1 MNPMF
6 NSFNGYLGGPI
17 GSIIGAILIFI
28 IGWLVA
34 LGIAALVRNVLA
46 KINLNQRMNSSTG
59 KTYDLEGIISKIVFW
74 FIFVI
79 AISGALNQLNLDA
92 ISAPFANMVNQVL
105 AFIPNLIGAIAVG
118 VIGWVV
124 ATVARTAINTALSK
138 TSMDE
143 RLSAQAGVKPMSS
156 TIADMVYWFI
166 LLIVLTMV
174 LGQLELDGL
183 FAPLT
188 NMVDKIFSFIP
199 NILIAGVVFVV
210 GYIIA
215 KVVRG
220 IVTNLVST
228 FNVQELASKAGLS
241 EQNSLPNIA
250 GSLAF
255 LVVIIPTIIA
265 ALNAL
270 KIEVIARPA
279 TNMLNKIMEA
289 LPNIFMAI
297 AILVVTYYVIR
308 MVANIIKSLI
318 ENTQIN
324 QLPAKVG
331 LQETMGDKKISDL
344 VGYAITFFAML
355 FASIAAADLLGFEPI
370 SAIITMFIAFGANII
385 LGAII
390 LFIGFWLANIIAGVV
405 ERSEKGSQFLAN
417 IVRVLIMGLVL
428 AMGLKAMG
436 IADSIVNLAFG
447 LTLGAVAVA
456 FALSFGLGG
465 QAAAARFLRKMQ
477 DKMDEERTG
486 LKVDSTHH
494 SKTTSTTT
502 DKVADAVH
510 DATPSAATSPTTI
523 TTGTTD
529 ITTTGTPTTNPSA
542 NLGSGAVDITHID
555 THENDTDSTT
565 DFSSDSSFD
574 SSNIDNG
581 SIDNGSINDSDIN
594 NDDPNSYK

>member
-1 MNPMF
+1 MNPMYT
-6 NSFNGYLGGPI
+6 SFNGYLGGPI

-34 LGIAALVRNVLA
+34 LGIAALVRGVLS
-46 KINLNQRMNSSTG
+46 KVNLNQRMNSSTG

-74 FIFVI
+74 FIFII
-79 AISGALNQLNLDA
+79 AISGALNQLNLNS

-105 AFIPNLIGAIAVG
+105 AFIPNLVGAIALG
-118 VIGWVV
+118 VIGWVI
-124 ATVARTAINTALSK
+124 ATVARTAINAALSK
-138 TSMDE
+138 TTMDE
-143 RLSAQAGVKPMSS
+143 RLSTQAGVKPMSS

-166 LLIVLTMV
+166 LLVVLTMV

-228 FNVQELASKAGLS
+228 FNVQELATKAGLS

-270 KIEVIARPA
+270 KIDVIARPA

-289 LPNIFMAI
+289 LPNIFMAV
-297 AILVVTYYVIR
+297 AILFVTFYVVR
-308 MVANIIKSLI
+308 MVANIVKGLL

-324 QLPAKVG
+324 QMPAKVG
-331 LQETMGDKKISDL
+331 LQETMGDKRISDL
-344 VGYAITFFAML
+344 VAYAIIFFAML
-355 FASIAAADLLGFEPI
+355 FAAIAAADLLGFEPI

-405 ERSEKGSQFLAN
+405 ERSEQGSQFLAN

-465 QAAAARFLRKMQ
+465 QEAAARFLRKMQ
-477 DKMDEERTG
+477 DKMDRERDEA
-486 LKVDSTHH
+486 KAKSTLQP
-494 SKTTSTTT
+494 SSSTQE
-502 DKVADAVH
+502 KVADSVR
-510 DATPSAATSPTTI
+510 DNTPSAAST
-523 TTGTTD
+523 
-529 ITTTGTPTTNPSA
+529 
-542 NLGSGAVDITHID
+542 
-555 THENDTDSTT
+555 STT
-565 DFSSDSSFD
+565 DLRTDVID
-574 SSNIDNG
+574 TPRVDTDTNDIYNSNQILPG
-581 SIDNGSINDSDIN
+581 NDLNDDIN
-594 NDDPNSYK
+594 K

>member
-1 MNPMF
+1 MNPMYT
-6 NSFNGYLGGPI
+6 SFNGYLGGPI

-34 LGIAALVRNVLA
+34 LGIAALVRGVLS
-46 KINLNQRMNSSTG
+46 KVNLNQRMNSSTG

-74 FIFVI
+74 FIFII
-79 AISGALNQLNLDA
+79 AISGALSQLNLNS

-105 AFIPNLIGAIAVG
+105 AFIPNLIGAIALG
-118 VIGWVV
+118 VIGWVI
-124 ATVARTAINTALSK
+124 ATVARTAINAALSK
-138 TSMDE
+138 TTMDE
-143 RLSAQAGVKPMSS
+143 RLSTQAGVKPMSS

-166 LLIVLTMV
+166 LLVVLTMV

-228 FNVQELASKAGLS
+228 FNVQELATKAGLS

-270 KIEVIARPA
+270 KIDVIARPA

-289 LPNIFMAI
+289 LPNIFMAV
-297 AILVVTYYVIR
+297 AILFVTFYVVR
-308 MVANIIKSLI
+308 MVANIVKGLL

-324 QLPAKVG
+324 QMPAKVG
-331 LQETMGDKKISDL
+331 LQETMGDKRISDL
-344 VGYAITFFAML
+344 VAYAIIFFAML
-355 FASIAAADLLGFEPI
+355 FAAIAAADLLGFEPI

-405 ERSEKGSQFLAN
+405 ERSEQGSQFLAN

-465 QAAAARFLRKMQ
+465 QEAAARFLRKMQ
-477 DKMDEERTG
+477 DKMDRERDEA
-486 LKVDSTHH
+486 KAKSTLQP
-494 SKTTSTTT
+494 SSSTQE
-502 DKVADAVH
+502 KVADSVR
-510 DATPSAATSPTTI
+510 DNTPSAAST
-523 TTGTTD
+523 
-529 ITTTGTPTTNPSA
+529 
-542 NLGSGAVDITHID
+542 
-555 THENDTDSTT
+555 STT
-565 DFSSDSSFD
+565 DLRTDVIDTPRVDTDTNDIYNSDQ
-574 SSNIDNG
+574 ILPG
-581 SIDNGSINDSDIN
+581 NDLNDDIN
-594 NDDPNSYK
+594 K

>member
-6 NSFNGYLGGPI
+6 TSFNGYLGGPI

-46 KINLNQRMNSSTG
+46 RINLNQRMNSSTG

-74 FIFVI
+74 FIFII
-79 AISGALNQLNLDA
+79 AISGALSQLNLNA

-138 TSMDE
+138 TTMDE
-143 RLSAQAGVKPMSS
+143 RLSAQAGVNPMSN

-166 LLIVLTMV
+166 LLVVLTMV

-228 FNVQELASKAGLS
+228 FNLQELASKAGLS

-270 KIEVIARPA
+270 KIDVIARPA

-289 LPNIFMAI
+289 LPNIFMAV
-297 AILVVTYYVIR
+297 AILAVTYYVVR
-308 MVANIIKSLI
+308 MVANIIKGLL

-344 VGYAITFFAML
+344 VGYAIIFFAML

-465 QAAAARFLRKMQ
+465 QEAASRFLRKMQ
-477 DKMDEERTG
+477 DKMDEEHTDVKAHTTRHT
-486 LKVDSTHH
+486 
-494 SKTTSTTT
+494 KTTADST

-510 DATPSAATSPTTI
+510 EATPNATTS
-523 TTGTTD
+523 
-529 ITTTGTPTTNPSA
+529 GTPSTSTSTNA
-542 NLGSGAVDITHID
+542 GSDTLDINYID
-555 THENDTDSTT
+555 TDDNNTNSTT
-565 DFSSDSSFD
+565 DLSSGTGFV
-574 SSNIDNG
+574 DNTDTG
-581 SIDNGSINDSDIN
+581 S
-594 NDDPNSYK
+594 NDDFK

>member
-1 MNPMF
+1 MYT
-6 NSFNGYLGGPI
+6 SFNDYLVGPI

-34 LGIAALVRNVLA
+34 LGIAGVVRNVLA
-46 KINLNQRMNSSTG
+46 KVNLNQRMNSSTG
-59 KTYDLEGIISKIVFW
+59 KKYDLEGIMSKIVFW
-74 FIFVI
+74 FIFII
-79 AISGALNQLNLDA
+79 AISMALDQLNLNS
-92 ISAPFANMVNQVL
+92 ISVPFANMVGQVL
-105 AFIPNLIGAIAVG
+105 AFIPNLIAAIAVG
-118 VIGWVV
+118 IIGWVI
-124 ATVARTAINTALSK
+124 ATVARTAINTGLSK
-138 TSMDE
+138 TTMDE
-143 RLSAQAGVKPMSS
+143 RLSAQAGVKPMSN

-174 LGQLELDGL
+174 LGQLQLDGL

-241 EQNSLPNIA
+241 EENSLPNIA

-255 LVVIIPTIIA
+255 LVVIIPTTIA

-289 LPNIFMAI
+289 LPNIFMAA
-297 AILVVTYYVIR
+297 AILVVTYYVVR
-308 MVANIIKSLI
+308 MVANIIKGLL

-331 LQETMGDKKISDL
+331 LQETMGDQKISDL
-344 VGYAITFFAML
+344 VGYAILFFAML
-355 FASIAAADLLGFEPI
+355 FAAIAAADLLGFEPI
-370 SAIITMFIAFGANII
+370 SGIITMFIAFGANII

-390 LFIGFWLANIIAGVV
+390 LFIGFWLANIIAGIV

-447 LTLGAVAVA
+447 LTLGSVAVA

-465 QAAAARFLRKMQ
+465 QEAAARLLRKMQ
-477 DKMDEERTG
+477 DKMDEEGTNI
-486 LKVDSTHH
+486 KAKA
-494 SKTTSTTT
+494 SKAAGNTT
-502 DKVADAVH
+502 DKVADAVRA
-510 DATPSAATSPTTI
+510 ATPSAATGDATNISMYPPTSQ
-523 TTGTTD
+523 TTESSINTTD
-529 ITTTGTPTTNPSA
+529 T
-542 NLGSGAVDITHID
+542 ID
-555 THENDTDSTT
+555 TSKLGADSVDTSDVDNDGSNTDTDT
-565 DFSSDSSFD
+565 DLPTARRLD
-574 SSNIDNG
+574 
-581 SIDNGSINDSDIN
+581 N
-594 NDDPNSYK
+594 NDDNK

>member
-6 NSFNGYLGGPI
+6 TSFNGYLGGPI

-34 LGIAALVRNVLA
+34 LGIAALVRGVLS

-59 KTYDLEGIISKIVFW
+59 KSYDLEGIISKIVFW
-74 FIFVI
+74 FIFII
-79 AISGALNQLNLDA
+79 AISGALSQLNLNS

-105 AFIPNLIGAIAVG
+105 TFIPNLIAAIAVG
-118 VIGWVV
+118 VIGWVI
-124 ATVARTAINTALSK
+124 ATVARTAINAALSK

-143 RLSAQAGVKPMSS
+143 RLSEKAGVKPMSS

-166 LLIVLTMV
+166 LLVVLTMV

-199 NILIAGVVFVV
+199 NILIAAVVFVV

-228 FNVQELASKAGLS
+228 FDVQKLATKAGLS

-270 KIEVIARPA
+270 KIDVIARPA

-297 AILVVTYYVIR
+297 AILVVTFYVVR
-308 MVANIIKSLI
+308 MVANIIKGLL

-331 LQETMGDKKISDL
+331 LQQTMGNKKVSDL
-344 VGYAITFFAML
+344 VGYAIVFFAML

-370 SAIITMFIAFGANII
+370 SAIIAMFIAFGANII

-405 ERSEKGSQFLAN
+405 ERSEQGSQFLAN

-465 QAAAARFLRKMQ
+465 QEAAARFLRKMQ
-477 DKMDEERTG
+477 DKMDKERDEAKAKSALTPNS
-486 LKVDSTHH
+486 STQ
-494 SKTTSTTT
+494 
-502 DKVADAVH
+502 DKVAASVRDN
-510 DATPSAATSPTTI
+510 TPSTATTPVAPRTSTSPIGSTETDTFGKSITQVDNNTI
-523 TTGTTD
+523 T
-529 ITTTGTPTTNPSA
+529 PN
-542 NLGSGAVDITHID
+542 NLSSTSDVNSSTVDINHIS
-555 THENDTDSTT
+555 TD
-565 DFSSDSSFD
+565 
-574 SSNIDNG
+574 
-581 SIDNGSINDSDIN
+581 DSDIN
-594 NDDPNSYK
+594 GPNNLN

>member
-1 MNPMF
+1 MNPMYT
-6 NSFNGYLGGPI
+6 SFNGYLGGPI

-34 LGIAALVRNVLA
+34 LGIAALVRGVLS

-59 KTYDLEGIISKIVFW
+59 KSYDLEGIISKIVFW
-74 FIFVI
+74 FIFII
-79 AISGALNQLNLDA
+79 AIAGALSQLNLNS
-92 ISAPFANMVNQVL
+92 ISTPFANMVNQVL
-105 AFIPNLIGAIAVG
+105 TFIPNIIAAVAVG
-118 VIGWVV
+118 VVGWVI
-124 ATVARTAINTALSK
+124 ATVARTAINAALAK

-143 RLSAQAGVKPMSS
+143 RLSAKAGVKPMSS

-228 FNVQELASKAGLS
+228 FDVQKLATKAGLS

-270 KIEVIARPA
+270 KIDVIARPA

-289 LPNIFMAI
+289 LPNIFMAA
-297 AILVVTYYVIR
+297 AILIVTFYVVR
-308 MVANIIKSLI
+308 MVANIIKGLL

-331 LQETMGDKKISDL
+331 LEQTMGDKKISDL
-344 VGYAITFFAML
+344 VGYAIIFFAML
-355 FASIAAADLLGFEPI
+355 FAAIAAADLLGFEPI

-385 LGAII
+385 LGAVI

-405 ERSEKGSQFLAN
+405 ERSEQGSQFLAN

-465 QAAAARFLRKMQ
+465 QEAAARFLRKMQ
-477 DKMDEERTG
+477 DKMDRERDEAKAKSALTPNS
-486 LKVDSTHH
+486 STQDKFAA
-494 SKTTSTTT
+494 SVRENTPNAASNTTPASTVSTTPNNLSSNT
-502 DKVADAVH
+502 
-510 DATPSAATSPTTI
+510 ATPS
-523 TTGTTD
+523 
-529 ITTTGTPTTNPSA
+529 
-542 NLGSGAVDITHID
+542 NLGTSNDLDSRSDLGSEPVDINHI
-555 THENDTDSTT
+555 ETD
-565 DFSSDSSFD
+565 D
-574 SSNIDNG
+574 SNINNNGFPTGNDN
-581 SIDNGSINDSDIN
+581 DNL
-594 NDDPNSYK
+594 K

>member
-1 MNPMF
+1 MNPMYT
-6 NSFNGYLGGPI
+6 SFNGYLGGPI

-34 LGIAALVRNVLA
+34 LGIAALVRGVLS
-46 KINLNQRMNSSTG
+46 KVNLNQRMNSSTG
-59 KTYDLEGIISKIVFW
+59 KSYDLEGIISKIVFW
-74 FIFVI
+74 FIFII
-79 AISGALNQLNLDA
+79 AISGALSQLNLNS

-105 AFIPNLIGAIAVG
+105 TFIPNLIAAIAVG
-118 VIGWVV
+118 VIGWVI
-124 ATVARTAINTALSK
+124 ATVARTAINAALAK

-143 RLSAQAGVKPMSS
+143 RLSAKAGVKPMSS

-166 LLIVLTMV
+166 LLVVLTMV

-228 FNVQELASKAGLS
+228 FDVQKLASKAGLS

-270 KIEVIARPA
+270 KIDVIARPA

-289 LPNIFMAI
+289 LPNIFMAA
-297 AILVVTYYVIR
+297 AILIVTFYVVR
-308 MVANIIKSLI
+308 MVANIIKGLI

-344 VGYAITFFAML
+344 VSYAIIFFAML
-355 FASIAAADLLGFEPI
+355 FAAIAAADLLGFEPI
-370 SAIITMFIAFGANII
+370 SAIIAMFIAFGANII

-405 ERSEKGSQFLAN
+405 ERSEQGSQFLAN

-465 QAAAARFLRKMQ
+465 QEAAARFLRKMQ
-477 DKMDEERTG
+477 DKMDRERDEAKAKSALTPNSSTQD
-486 LKVDSTHH
+486 KVAASVRENTPTA
-494 SKTTSTTT
+494 KPATTSTP
-502 DKVADAVH
+502 DIH
-510 DATPSAATSPTTI
+510 
-523 TTGTTD
+523 TD
-529 ITTTGTPTTNPSA
+529 IVDTTRVNT
-542 NLGSGAVDITHID
+542 D
-555 THENDTDSTT
+555 T
-565 DFSSDSSFD
+565 
-574 SSNIDNG
+574 
-581 SIDNGSINDSDIN
+581 INTSDIN
-594 NDDPNSYK
+594 NTANTNVNNTNVNNNVNDGSITDDDIANNNILPGSGLYDDTNNK

>member
-1 MNPMF
+1 MNPMYT
-6 NSFNGYLGGPI
+6 SFNGYLGGPI

-46 KINLNQRMNSSTG
+46 KVNLNQRMNSSTG
-59 KTYDLEGIISKIVFW
+59 KAYDLEGIISKVVFW

-79 AISGALNQLNLDA
+79 AISGALNQLNLNS
-92 ISAPFANMVNQVL
+92 ISTPFANMVGQVL
-105 AFIPNLIGAIAVG
+105 TFIPNLIAAIAVG
-118 VIGWVV
+118 IIGWVV

-138 TSMDE
+138 TTMDE

-289 LPNIFMAI
+289 LPNIFMAA
-297 AILVVTYYVIR
+297 AILIVTYYVVR
-308 MVANIIKSLI
+308 MVANVVKGLI
-318 ENTQIN
+318 ENTEIN

-331 LQETMGDKKISDL
+331 LQETMGNKNISDL
-344 VGYAITFFAML
+344 VGYAIIFFAML
-355 FASIAAADLLGFEPI
+355 FAAIAASDLLGFEPI

-447 LTLGAVAVA
+447 LTLGAVAIA

-465 QAAAARFLRKMQ
+465 QEAAARFLRKMQ

-486 LKVDSTHH
+486 LKVQTTHH
-494 SKTTSTTT
+494 SKTTSSTT

-510 DATPSAATSPTTI
+510 EATPNTATMT
-523 TTGTTD
+523 
-529 ITTTGTPTTNPSA
+529 TPTAANVSTNDLPTDTVDTSK
-542 NLGSGAVDITHID
+542 LGTDTVDITHVETGDNNTD
-555 THENDTDSTT
+555 TSTDL
-565 DFSSDSSFD
+565 SSDNRFD
-574 SSNIDNG
+574 SNR
-581 SIDNGSINDSDIN
+581 IN
-594 NDDPNSYK
+594 NDDNK

>member
-1 MNPMF
+1 MNPMYT
-6 NSFNGYLGGPI
+6 SFNGYLGGPI

-34 LGIAALVRNVLA
+34 LGIAALVRGVLS
-46 KINLNQRMNSSTG
+46 KVNLNQRMNSSTG
-59 KTYDLEGIISKIVFW
+59 KSYDLEGIISKIVFW
-74 FIFVI
+74 FIFII
-79 AISGALNQLNLDA
+79 AISGALSQLNLNS

-105 AFIPNLIGAIAVG
+105 TFIPNLIAAIAVG
-118 VIGWVV
+118 VIGWVI
-124 ATVARTAINTALSK
+124 ATVARTAINAALAK

-143 RLSAQAGVKPMSS
+143 RLSAKAGVKPMSS

-166 LLIVLTMV
+166 LLVVLTMV

-228 FNVQELASKAGLS
+228 FDVQKLASKAGLS

-270 KIEVIARPA
+270 KIDVIARPA

-289 LPNIFMAI
+289 LPNIFMAA
-297 AILVVTYYVIR
+297 AILIVTFYVVR
-308 MVANIIKSLI
+308 MVANIIKGLI

-344 VGYAITFFAML
+344 VSYAIIFFAML
-355 FASIAAADLLGFEPI
+355 FAAIAAADLLGFEPI
-370 SAIITMFIAFGANII
+370 SAIIAMFIAFGANII

-405 ERSEKGSQFLAN
+405 ERSEQGSQFLAN

-465 QAAAARFLRKMQ
+465 QEAAARFLRKMQ
-477 DKMDEERTG
+477 DKMDRERDEAKAKSALTPNSSTQD
-486 LKVDSTHH
+486 KVAASVRENTPTA
-494 SKTTSTTT
+494 KPATTSTP
-502 DKVADAVH
+502 DIH
-510 DATPSAATSPTTI
+510 
-523 TTGTTD
+523 TD
-529 ITTTGTPTTNPSA
+529 IVDTTRVNT
-542 NLGSGAVDITHID
+542 D
-555 THENDTDSTT
+555 T
-565 DFSSDSSFD
+565 
-574 SSNIDNG
+574 
-581 SIDNGSINDSDIN
+581 INTSDIN
-594 NDDPNSYK
+594 NTANTNVNNNVNDGSITDNDIANNNILPGSGLYDDTNNK

>member
-1 MNPMF
+1 MNPMYT
-6 NSFNGYLGGPI
+6 SFNGYLGGPI

-34 LGIAALVRNVLA
+34 LGIAALVRNVLSRV
-46 KINLNQRMNSSTG
+46 NLNQRMNSSTG

-74 FIFVI
+74 FIFII
-79 AISGALNQLNLDA
+79 AISGALNQLNLNS
-92 ISAPFANMVNQVL
+92 ISTPFANMVNQVL

-118 VIGWVV
+118 IIGWVL
-124 ATVARTAINTALSK
+124 ATVARTAINAALAK

-166 LLIVLTMV
+166 LLVVLTMV
-174 LGQLELDGL
+174 LGKLELDGL

-228 FNVQELASKAGLS
+228 FNVQELATKAGLS
-241 EQNSLPNIA
+241 EKNSLPNIA

-289 LPNIFMAI
+289 LPNIFMAV
-297 AILVVTYYVIR
+297 AILVVTFYVVR
-308 MVANIIKSLI
+308 MVANIIKGLI
-318 ENTQIN
+318 ENTEIN

-331 LQETMGDKKISDL
+331 LQETMGDKRVSDL
-344 VGYAITFFAML
+344 VGYAIIFFAML

-370 SAIITMFIAFGANII
+370 SAIIAMFIAFGANII

-405 ERSEKGSQFLAN
+405 ERSEQGSQFLAN

-465 QAAAARFLRKMQ
+465 QEAAARFLRKMQ
-477 DKMDEERTG
+477 DKMDKEREEAKAKSALHTRS
-486 LKVDSTHH
+486 STQE
-494 SKTTSTTT
+494 
-502 DKVADAVH
+502 KVADSVREN
-510 DATPSAATSPTTI
+510 TPAASGTMTSDFPTSTVD
-523 TTGTTD
+523 TNNLSTGH
-529 ITTTGTPTTNPSA
+529 
-542 NLGSGAVDITHID
+542 VDITHVETSDDDID
-555 THENDTDSTT
+555 TGSNLAPSNKGFTD
-565 DFSSDSSFD
+565 
-574 SSNIDNG
+574 IDN
-581 SIDNGSINDSDIN
+581 NDL
-594 NDDPNSYK
+594 K

>member
-1 MNPMF
+1 MNPTF
-6 NSFNGYLGGPI
+6 TSFNGYLGGPI

-34 LGIAALVRNVLA
+34 LGIAALVRGVLS
-46 KINLNQRMNSSTG
+46 KVNLNQRMNSSTG
-59 KTYDLEGIISKIVFW
+59 KTYDLEGIISKIIFW
-74 FIFVI
+74 FIFII
-79 AISGALNQLNLDA
+79 AISGALSQLNLNS

-105 AFIPNLIGAIAVG
+105 AFIPNLIGAIALG

-124 ATVARTAINTALSK
+124 ATVARTAINAALAK

-143 RLSAQAGVKPMSS
+143 RLSAKAGVKPMSS

-166 LLIVLTMV
+166 LLVVLTMV

-228 FNVQELASKAGLS
+228 FNVQELASKAGLN

-289 LPNIFMAI
+289 LPNIFMAV
-297 AILVVTYYVIR
+297 AILVVTFYVVR
-308 MVANIIKSLI
+308 MVANIIKGLI

-331 LQETMGDKKISDL
+331 LQETMGDKRVSDL
-344 VGYAITFFAML
+344 VGYAIIFFAML
-355 FASIAAADLLGFEPI
+355 FAAIAAADLLGFEPI

-405 ERSEKGSQFLAN
+405 ERSEQGSQFLAN

-465 QAAAARFLRKMQ
+465 QEAAARFLRKMQ
-477 DKMDEERTG
+477 DKMDKERTEAKAKSA
-486 LKVDSTHH
+486 LTPNSSTQ
-494 SKTTSTTT
+494 
-502 DKVADAVH
+502 DKVADSVREN
-510 DATPSAATSPTTI
+510 TPSAPTTSATNLRTDTVD
-523 TTGTTD
+523 TTKLGTDPVDTTDVGTTR
-529 ITTTGTPTTNPSA
+529 TPGIQTDNDLLP
-542 NLGSGAVDITHID
+542 GSGL
-555 THENDTDSTT
+555 
-565 DFSSDSSFD
+565 
-574 SSNIDNG
+574 IDNT
-581 SIDNGSINDSDIN
+581 N
-594 NDDPNSYK
+594 K

>member
-1 MNPMF
+1 MNPMYT
-6 NSFNGYLGGPI
+6 SFNGYLGGPI

-34 LGIAALVRNVLA
+34 LGIAALVRNVLS

-59 KTYDLEGIISKIVFW
+59 KAYDLEGIISKVVFW
-74 FIFVI
+74 FIFII
-79 AISGALNQLNLDA
+79 AISGTLTQLNLDS

-105 AFIPNLIGAIAVG
+105 AFTLNLIGAIALGMVG
-118 VIGWVV
+118 WFV
-124 ATVARTAINTALSK
+124 ATIARTAINAALSK

-166 LLIVLTMV
+166 LLVVLTMV
-174 LGQLELDGL
+174 LGKLNLDGL

-199 NILIAGVVFVV
+199 NILIAGAVFFI

-241 EQNSLPNIA
+241 EKNSLPNIA

-289 LPNIFMAI
+289 LPNIFMAA
-297 AILVVTYYVIR
+297 AILVVTFYVIR
-308 MVANIIKSLI
+308 MVANIIKGLI

-331 LQETMGDKKISDL
+331 LQDTMGDKKVSDL
-344 VGYAITFFAML
+344 VGYAIVFFAML
-355 FASIAAADLLGFEPI
+355 FAAIAAADLLGFEPI

-405 ERSEKGSQFLAN
+405 ERSEQGSQFLAN

-465 QAAAARFLRKMQ
+465 QEAAARFLRKMQ
-477 DKMDEERTG
+477 DKMDHERTEAKAKSA
-486 LKVDSTHH
+486 LQPE
-494 SKTTSTTT
+494 TSTQE
-502 DKVADAVH
+502 KVADSVH
-510 DATPSAATSPTTI
+510 ENTPAATS
-523 TTGTTD
+523 
-529 ITTTGTPTTNPSA
+529 TPTDDLRTDVVDTTPVNTDDISNDGNVLLP
-542 NLGSGAVDITHID
+542 GSSL
-555 THENDTDSTT
+555 NDD
-565 DFSSDSSFD
+565 
-574 SSNIDNG
+574 IDN
-581 SIDNGSINDSDIN
+581 
-594 NDDPNSYK
+594 K

>member
-1 MNPMF
+1 MNPMYT
-6 NSFNGYLGGPI
+6 SFNGYLGGPI

-34 LGIAALVRNVLA
+34 LGIAALVRGVLS
-46 KINLNQRMNSSTG
+46 KVNLNQRMNSSTG
-59 KTYDLEGIISKIVFW
+59 KSYDLEGIISKIVFW
-74 FIFVI
+74 FIFII
-79 AISGALNQLNLDA
+79 AISGALSQLNLNS

-105 AFIPNLIGAIAVG
+105 TFIPNLIAAIAVG
-118 VIGWVV
+118 VIGWVI
-124 ATVARTAINTALSK
+124 ATVARTAINAALAR

-143 RLSAQAGVKPMSS
+143 RLSAKAGVKPMSS

-166 LLIVLTMV
+166 LLVVLTMV

-228 FNVQELASKAGLS
+228 FDVQKLASKAGLS

-270 KIEVIARPA
+270 KIDVIARPA

-289 LPNIFMAI
+289 LPNIFMAA
-297 AILVVTYYVIR
+297 AILIVTFYVVR
-308 MVANIIKSLI
+308 MVANIIKGLI

-344 VGYAITFFAML
+344 VSYAIIFFAML
-355 FASIAAADLLGFEPI
+355 FAAIAAADLLGFEPI
-370 SAIITMFIAFGANII
+370 SAIIAMFIAFGANII

-405 ERSEKGSQFLAN
+405 ERSEQGSQFLAN

-465 QAAAARFLRKMQ
+465 QEAAARFLRKMQ
-477 DKMDEERTG
+477 DKMDRERDEEKAKSALTPNS
-486 LKVDSTHH
+486 STQ
-494 SKTTSTTT
+494 
-502 DKVADAVH
+502 DKVAASVREN
-510 DATPSAATSPTTI
+510 TPNAASNTTPASTVS
-523 TTGTTD
+523 TTPNNLSSN
-529 ITTTGTPTTNPSA
+529 TGTPS
-542 NLGSGAVDITHID
+542 NLGTSNDLNSRSDLGSEPVDINHI
-555 THENDTDSTT
+555 ETD
-565 DFSSDSSFD
+565 D
-574 SSNIDNG
+574 SNINNNGFPPTNDN
-581 SIDNGSINDSDIN
+581 DNL
-594 NDDPNSYK
+594 K

>member
-6 NSFNGYLGGPI
+6 TSFNGYLGGPI

-46 KINLNQRMNSSTG
+46 KVNLNQRMDSSTG
-59 KTYDLEGIISKIVFW
+59 KSYDLEGIISKIVFW
-74 FIFVI
+74 FIFII
-79 AISGALNQLNLDA
+79 AISAALNTLNLNS
-92 ISAPFANMVNQVL
+92 ISVPFANMVGQVL
-105 AFIPNLIGAIAVG
+105 SFIPNLIAAIAIG
-118 VIGWVV
+118 IIGWVV
-124 ATVARTAINTALSK
+124 ATVARTALNTALSK
-138 TSMDE
+138 TTMDE

-166 LLIVLTMV
+166 LLIVLTIV

-188 NMVDKIFSFIP
+188 NMVDKIFSFLP
-199 NILIAGVVFVV
+199 NIIIAGVVFVV

-241 EQNSLPNIA
+241 EENSLPNIA

-289 LPNIFMAI
+289 LPNIFMAA
-297 AILVVTYYVIR
+297 AILIVTYYVVR
-308 MVANIIKSLI
+308 MVANIIKGLL
-318 ENTQIN
+318 ENTEVN
-324 QLPAKVG
+324 RLPAKVG
-331 LQETMGDKKISDL
+331 LQEMMGEKRVSDV
-344 VGYAITFFAML
+344 VGYAIVFFAML
-355 FASIAAADLLGFEPI
+355 FAAVAAADLLGFEPI

-405 ERSEKGSQFLAN
+405 ERSEQGSQFLAN

-465 QAAAARFLRKMQ
+465 QEAAARLLRKMQ
-477 DKMDEERTG
+477 DKMDKERDEAKAKSAVEPSKSTQE
-486 LKVDSTHH
+486 KVQESVRDNTP
-494 SKTTSTTT
+494 TATSTPAAPSVAKEDLRT
-502 DKVADAVH
+502 DTVD
-510 DATPSAATSPTTI
+510 TSNLD
-523 TTGTTD
+523 TD
-529 ITTTGTPTTNPSA
+529 TVNIVPARG
-542 NLGSGAVDITHID
+542 
-555 THENDTDSTT
+555 DTDSELNTG
-565 DFSSDSSFD
+565 
-574 SSNIDNG
+574 NDNEILPG
-581 SIDNGSINDSDIN
+581 SGLA
-594 NDDPNSYK
+594 DDTNK

>member
-6 NSFNGYLGGPI
+6 TSFNGYLGGPI

-46 KINLNQRMNSSTG
+46 KVNLNQRMDSSTG
-59 KTYDLEGIISKIVFW
+59 KSYDLEGIISKIVFW
-74 FIFVI
+74 FIFII
-79 AISGALNQLNLDA
+79 AISAALNTLNLNS
-92 ISAPFANMVNQVL
+92 ISVPFANMVGQVL
-105 AFIPNLIGAIAVG
+105 SFIPNLIAAIAIG
-118 VIGWVV
+118 IIGWVV
-124 ATVARTAINTALSK
+124 ATVARTALNTALSK
-138 TSMDE
+138 TTMDE

-166 LLIVLTMV
+166 LLIVLTIV

-188 NMVDKIFSFIP
+188 NMVDKIFSFLP
-199 NILIAGVVFVV
+199 NIIIAGVVFVV

-241 EQNSLPNIA
+241 EENSLPNIA

-289 LPNIFMAI
+289 LPNIFMAA
-297 AILVVTYYVIR
+297 AILIVTYYVVR
-308 MVANIIKSLI
+308 MVANIIKGLL
-318 ENTQIN
+318 ENTEVN
-324 QLPAKVG
+324 RLPAKVG
-331 LQETMGDKKISDL
+331 LQEMMGEKRVSDV
-344 VGYAITFFAML
+344 VGYAIVFFAML
-355 FASIAAADLLGFEPI
+355 FAAVAAADLLGFEPI

-405 ERSEKGSQFLAN
+405 ERSEQGSQFLAN

-465 QAAAARFLRKMQ
+465 QEAAARLLRKMQ
-477 DKMDEERTG
+477 DKMDKERDEAKAKSAVEPSKSTQE
-486 LKVDSTHH
+486 KVQESVRDNTP
-494 SKTTSTTT
+494 TATSTPAAPSVATEDLRT
-502 DKVADAVH
+502 DTVD
-510 DATPSAATSPTTI
+510 TSNLD
-523 TTGTTD
+523 TD
-529 ITTTGTPTTNPSA
+529 TVNIVPARG
-542 NLGSGAVDITHID
+542 
-555 THENDTDSTT
+555 DTDSDLNTG
-565 DFSSDSSFD
+565 
-574 SSNIDNG
+574 NDNEILPG
-581 SIDNGSINDSDIN
+581 SGLA
-594 NDDPNSYK
+594 DDTNK

>member
-1 MNPMF
+1 MNPMYT
-6 NSFNGYLGGPI
+6 SFNGYLGGPI

-34 LGIAALVRNVLA
+34 LGIAALVRGVLS
-46 KINLNQRMNSSTG
+46 KVNLNQRMNSSTG
-59 KTYDLEGIISKIVFW
+59 KSYDLEGIISKIVFW
-74 FIFVI
+74 FIFII
-79 AISGALNQLNLDA
+79 AISGALSQLNLNS

-105 AFIPNLIGAIAVG
+105 TFIPNLIAAIAVG
-118 VIGWVV
+118 VIGWVI
-124 ATVARTAINTALSK
+124 ATVARTAINAALAK

-143 RLSAQAGVKPMSS
+143 RLSAKAGVKPMSS

-166 LLIVLTMV
+166 LLVVLTMV

-228 FNVQELASKAGLS
+228 FDVQKLASKAGLS

-270 KIEVIARPA
+270 KIDVIARPA

-289 LPNIFMAI
+289 LPNIFMAA
-297 AILVVTYYVIR
+297 AILIVTFYVVR
-308 MVANIIKSLI
+308 MVANIIKGLI

-344 VGYAITFFAML
+344 VSYAIIFFAML
-355 FASIAAADLLGFEPI
+355 FAAIAAADLLGFEPI
-370 SAIITMFIAFGANII
+370 SAIIAMFIAFGANII

-405 ERSEKGSQFLAN
+405 ERSEQGSQFLAN

-428 AMGLKAMG
+428 AMSLKAMG

-465 QAAAARFLRKMQ
+465 QEAAARFLRKMQ
-477 DKMDEERTG
+477 DKMDRERDEEKAKSALTPNSSTQD
-486 LKVDSTHH
+486 KVAASVRENTPTA
-494 SKTTSTTT
+494 KPATTSTP
-502 DKVADAVH
+502 DIH
-510 DATPSAATSPTTI
+510 
-523 TTGTTD
+523 TD
-529 ITTTGTPTTNPSA
+529 IVDTTRVNT
-542 NLGSGAVDITHID
+542 D
-555 THENDTDSTT
+555 T
-565 DFSSDSSFD
+565 
-574 SSNIDNG
+574 
-581 SIDNGSINDSDIN
+581 INTSDIN
-594 NDDPNSYK
+594 NTANTNVNNNVNDGSITDDDIANNNILPGSGLYDDTNNK

>member
-1 MNPMF
+1 MNPMYT
-6 NSFNGYLGGPI
+6 SFNGYLGGPI

-34 LGIAALVRNVLA
+34 LGIAALVRGVLS
-46 KINLNQRMNSSTG
+46 KVNLNQRMNSSTG
-59 KTYDLEGIISKIVFW
+59 KSYDLEGIISKIVFW
-74 FIFVI
+74 FIFII
-79 AISGALNQLNLDA
+79 AISGALSQLNLNS

-105 AFIPNLIGAIAVG
+105 TFIPNLIAAIAVG
-118 VIGWVV
+118 VIGWVI
-124 ATVARTAINTALSK
+124 ATVARTAINAALAK

-143 RLSAQAGVKPMSS
+143 RLSAKAGVKPMSS

-166 LLIVLTMV
+166 LLVVLTMV

-228 FNVQELASKAGLS
+228 FDVQKLASKAGLS

-270 KIEVIARPA
+270 KIDVIARPA

-289 LPNIFMAI
+289 LPNIFMAA
-297 AILVVTYYVIR
+297 AILIVTFYVVR
-308 MVANIIKSLI
+308 MVANIIKGLI

-344 VGYAITFFAML
+344 VSYAIIFFAML
-355 FASIAAADLLGFEPI
+355 FAAIAAADLLGFEPI
-370 SAIITMFIAFGANII
+370 SAIIAMFIAFGANII

-405 ERSEKGSQFLAN
+405 ERSEQGSQFLAN

-465 QAAAARFLRKMQ
+465 QEAAARFLRKMQ
-477 DKMDEERTG
+477 DKMDRERDEAKAKSA
-486 LKVDSTHH
+486 LKPNSSTQDKVAA
-494 SKTTSTTT
+494 SVRENTPTAKPATTSTP
-502 DKVADAVH
+502 DIH
-510 DATPSAATSPTTI
+510 
-523 TTGTTD
+523 TD
-529 ITTTGTPTTNPSA
+529 IVDTTRVNT
-542 NLGSGAVDITHID
+542 D
-555 THENDTDSTT
+555 T
-565 DFSSDSSFD
+565 
-574 SSNIDNG
+574 
-581 SIDNGSINDSDIN
+581 INTSDIN
-594 NDDPNSYK
+594 NTANTNVNNNVNDGSITDDDIANNNILPGSGLYDDTNNK

>member
-1 MNPMF
+1 MNPMYT
-6 NSFNGYLGGPI
+6 SFNGYLGGPI

-34 LGIAALVRNVLA
+34 LGIAALVRGVLS
-46 KINLNQRMNSSTG
+46 KVNLNQRMNSSTG
-59 KTYDLEGIISKIVFW
+59 KTYDLEGIISKLVFW
-74 FIFVI
+74 FIFII
-79 AISGALNQLNLDA
+79 AISGALSQLNLNS

-105 AFIPNLIGAIAVG
+105 AFIPNLIAAIALG

-124 ATVARTAINTALSK
+124 ATVARTAINAALAK
-138 TSMDE
+138 TTMDE
-143 RLSAQAGVKPMSS
+143 RLSAKAGVKPMSS

-166 LLIVLTMV
+166 LLVVLTMV
-174 LGQLELDGL
+174 LGQLELNGL

-188 NMVDKIFSFIP
+188 NMVDKIFNFIP

-215 KVVRG
+215 KIVRG

-228 FNVQELASKAGLS
+228 FDVQALATKAGLN

-255 LVVIIPTIIA
+255 LVIIIPTIIA

-270 KIEVIARPA
+270 KVEVIARPA

-289 LPNIFMAI
+289 LPNIFMAA
-297 AILVVTYYVIR
+297 AILIVTFYVVR
-308 MVANIIKSLI
+308 MVANIIKGLI

-331 LQETMGDKKISDL
+331 LQQTMGAQKISDL
-344 VGYAITFFAML
+344 VGYAIIFFAML
-355 FASIAAADLLGFEPI
+355 FAAIAAADLLGFVAI

-385 LGAII
+385 LGAIV
-390 LFIGFWLANIIAGVV
+390 LFIGFWLANVIAGVV
-405 ERSEKGSQFLAN
+405 ERSEQGSQFLAN

-465 QAAAARFLRKMQ
+465 QEAAARFLRKMQ
-477 DKMDEERTG
+477 DKMDRETNEA
-486 LKVDSTHH
+486 KAKSTLQP
-494 SKTTSTTT
+494 TTSTQE
-502 DKVADAVH
+502 KFADSVREN
-510 DATPSAATSPTTI
+510 TPSAATPSMTATPSTAATDLR
-523 TTGTTD
+523 TD
-529 ITTTGTPTTNPSA
+529 IVDTPHVNTDDIANDNIGTNGFGNSSLDNA
-542 NLGSGAVDITHID
+542 NIGNSGIVNDDIVGDDHLLP
-555 THENDTDSTT
+555 N
-565 DFSSDSSFD
+565 
-574 SSNIDNG
+574 NG
-581 SIDNGSINDSDIN
+581 IN
-594 NDDPNSYK
+594 NDLNNK

>member
-1 MNPMF
+1 MNPMYT
-6 NSFNGYLGGPI
+6 SFNGYLGGPI

-34 LGIAALVRNVLA
+34 LGIAALVRGVLS
-46 KINLNQRMNSSTG
+46 KVNLNQRMNSSTG
-59 KTYDLEGIISKIVFW
+59 KSYDLEGIISKIVFW
-74 FIFVI
+74 FIFII
-79 AISGALNQLNLDA
+79 AIAGALSQLNLNS
-92 ISAPFANMVNQVL
+92 ISTPFANMVNQVL
-105 AFIPNLIGAIAVG
+105 TFIPNLIAAIAVG
-118 VIGWVV
+118 VIGWVI
-124 ATVARTAINTALSK
+124 ATVARTAINAALAK

-143 RLSAQAGVKPMSS
+143 RLSAKAGVKPMSS

-166 LLIVLTMV
+166 LLVVLTMV

-228 FNVQELASKAGLS
+228 FDVQKLASKAGLS

-270 KIEVIARPA
+270 KIDVIARPA

-289 LPNIFMAI
+289 LPNIFMAA
-297 AILVVTYYVIR
+297 AILIVTFYVVR
-308 MVANIIKSLI
+308 MVANIIKGLI

-344 VGYAITFFAML
+344 VSYAIIFFAML
-355 FASIAAADLLGFEPI
+355 FAAIAAADLLGFEPI
-370 SAIITMFIAFGANII
+370 SAIIAMFIAFGANII

-405 ERSEKGSQFLAN
+405 ERSEQGSQFLAN

-465 QAAAARFLRKMQ
+465 QEAAARFLRKMQ
-477 DKMDEERTG
+477 DKMDRERDEEKAKSALTPNSSTQD
-486 LKVDSTHH
+486 KVAASVRENTPTA
-494 SKTTSTTT
+494 KPATTSTP
-502 DKVADAVH
+502 DIH
-510 DATPSAATSPTTI
+510 
-523 TTGTTD
+523 TD
-529 ITTTGTPTTNPSA
+529 IVDTTRVNT
-542 NLGSGAVDITHID
+542 D
-555 THENDTDSTT
+555 T
-565 DFSSDSSFD
+565 
-574 SSNIDNG
+574 
-581 SIDNGSINDSDIN
+581 INTSDIN
-594 NDDPNSYK
+594 NTANTNVNNNVNDGSITDDDIANNNILPGSGLYDDTNNK

>member
-1 MNPMF
+1 MEPTSF
-6 NSFNGYLGGPI
+6 NSYLGGPI

-34 LGIAALVRNVLA
+34 LGVAALVRNVLA
-46 KINLNQRMNSSTG
+46 KINVNQRMNSTTG
-59 KTYDLEGIISKIVFW
+59 KTYDIEGIISKIVFW

-79 AISGALNQLNLDA
+79 AISGALTQLNLNA

-118 VIGWVV
+118 VLGWVI
-124 ATVARTAINTALSK
+124 ATVARTAITAGLSK
-138 TSMDE
+138 TTMDE

-166 LLIVLTMV
+166 LLVVLTMV

-241 EQNSLPNIA
+241 EKNSLPNIA

-289 LPNIFMAI
+289 LPNIFMAA
-297 AILVVTYYVIR
+297 AILIVTYYVVR
-308 MVANIIKSLI
+308 MVANIIKGLI
-318 ENTQIN
+318 ENTEIN

-331 LQETMGDKKISDL
+331 LQETMGNQKISDL
-344 VGYAITFFAML
+344 VGYAIVFFAML
-355 FASIAAADLLGFEPI
+355 FAAIAAADLLGFEPI
-370 SAIITMFIAFGANII
+370 SGIITMFIAFGANII

-465 QAAAARFLRKMQ
+465 QEAAARFLRKMQ
-477 DKMDEERTG
+477 DKMDEERKDLNAHTTS
-486 LKVDSTHH
+486 LT
-494 SKTTSTTT
+494 KTTTNTT
-502 DKVADAVH
+502 DKVAEAIRA
-510 DATPSAATSPTTI
+510 ATPNTAS
-523 TTGTTD
+523 TGTTA
-529 ITTTGTPTTNPSA
+529 TSATVTGTTPN
-542 NLGSGAVDITHID
+542 V
-555 THENDTDSTT
+555 STT
-565 DFSSDSSFD
+565 DIVDTSSV
-574 SSNIDNG
+574 NQYGKLTDN
-581 SIDNGSINDSDIN
+581 DTE
-594 NDDPNSYK
+594 

>member
-6 NSFNGYLGGPI
+6 ASFNGYLGGPI

-34 LGIAALVRNVLA
+34 LGIAALVRNVLS
-46 KINLNQRMNSSTG
+46 KVNLNQRMNSSTG

-74 FIFVI
+74 FIFII
-79 AISGALNQLNLDA
+79 AISGALNQLNLNS
-92 ISAPFANMVNQVL
+92 ISTPFANMVNQVL

-124 ATVARTAINTALSK
+124 ATVARTAINAALAK

-166 LLIVLTMV
+166 LLVVLTMV

-199 NILIAGVVFVV
+199 NIIIAGVVFVV

-228 FNVQELASKAGLS
+228 FNIQELASKAGLS
-241 EQNSLPNIA
+241 EKNSLPNIA

-270 KIEVIARPA
+270 KIEVISRPA

-289 LPNIFMAI
+289 LPNIFMAA
-297 AILVVTYYVIR
+297 AILVVTFYVVR
-308 MVANIIKSLI
+308 MVANIIKGLI
-318 ENTQIN
+318 ENTEIN
-324 QLPAKVG
+324 QIPAKVG
-331 LQETMGDKKISDL
+331 LQETMGDKKVSDL
-344 VGYAITFFAML
+344 VGYAIVFFAML
-355 FASIAAADLLGFEPI
+355 FAAIAAADLLGFEPI
-370 SAIITMFIAFGANII
+370 SAIIAMFIAFGANII

-405 ERSEKGSQFLAN
+405 ERSEQGSQFLAN

-465 QAAAARFLRKMQ
+465 QEAAARFLRKMQ
-477 DKMDEERTG
+477 DKMDKEQDEAKAKAT
-486 LKVDSTHH
+486 LQPSASTRE
-494 SKTTSTTT
+494 KF
-502 DKVADAVH
+502 ADAVREN
-510 DATPSAATSPTTI
+510 TPSAATK
-523 TTGTTD
+523 TTD
-529 ITTTGTPTTNPSA
+529 THTDVVDTTRVDTDAIDTADIDNDVTDGSITDADIDNN
-542 NLGSGAVDITHID
+542 NLLPGSGL
-555 THENDTDSTT
+555 ND
-565 DFSSDSSFD
+565 
-574 SSNIDNG
+574 
-581 SIDNGSINDSDIN
+581 DIN
-594 NDDPNSYK
+594 NK

>member
-6 NSFNGYLGGPI
+6 TSFNGYLGGPI

-34 LGIAALVRNVLA
+34 LGIAALVRGVLS

-59 KTYDLEGIISKIVFW
+59 KSYDLEGILSKIVFW
-74 FIFVI
+74 FIFII
-79 AISGALNQLNLDA
+79 AISGALSQLSLNS

-105 AFIPNLIGAIAVG
+105 IFIPNLIAAIAVG
-118 VIGWVV
+118 VIGWVI
-124 ATVARTAINTALSK
+124 ATVARTAINAALAK

-143 RLSAQAGVKPMSS
+143 RLSAKAGVKPMSS

-166 LLIVLTMV
+166 LLVVLTMV

-228 FNVQELASKAGLS
+228 FDVQKLATKAGLS

-270 KIEVIARPA
+270 KIDVIARPA

-297 AILVVTYYVIR
+297 AILVVTFYVVR
-308 MVANIIKSLI
+308 MVANIIKGLL

-331 LQETMGDKKISDL
+331 LQQTMGDKKVSDL
-344 VGYAITFFAML
+344 VGYAIILFAML
-355 FASIAAADLLGFEPI
+355 FATIAAADLLGFEPI
-370 SAIITMFIAFGANII
+370 SAIIAMFIAFGANII
-385 LGAII
+385 LGAVI

-405 ERSEKGSQFLAN
+405 ERSEQGSQFLAN

-465 QAAAARFLRKMQ
+465 QEAAARFLRKMQ
-477 DKMDEERTG
+477 DKMDKERDEA
-486 LKVDSTHH
+486 KVKSALTPKSSTQ
-494 SKTTSTTT
+494 
-502 DKVADAVH
+502 DKVAVSVRDN
-510 DATPSAATSPTTI
+510 TPSTASTPIVGTETDTI
-523 TTGTTD
+523 TPSNLSSTSD
-529 ITTTGTPTTNPSA
+529 VNPST
-542 NLGSGAVDITHID
+542 VDINHIS
-555 THENDTDSTT
+555 TD
-565 DFSSDSSFD
+565 
-574 SSNIDNG
+574 
-581 SIDNGSINDSDIN
+581 DSDIDGPN
-594 NDDPNSYK
+594 NLR

>member
-1 MNPMF
+1 MNPMYT
-6 NSFNGYLGGPI
+6 SFNGYLGGPI

-34 LGIAALVRNVLA
+34 LGIAALVRGVLS
-46 KINLNQRMNSSTG
+46 KVNLNQRMNSSTG

-74 FIFVI
+74 FIFII
-79 AISGALNQLNLDA
+79 AISGALSQLNLNS

-105 AFIPNLIGAIAVG
+105 AFIPNLIGAIALG

-124 ATVARTAINTALSK
+124 ATVARTAINAALAK

-143 RLSAQAGVKPMSS
+143 RLSAKAGVKPMSS

-166 LLIVLTMV
+166 LLVVLTMV

-215 KVVRG
+215 KIVRG

-228 FNVQELASKAGLS
+228 FNVQELATKAGLS

-289 LPNIFMAI
+289 LPNIFMAV
-297 AILVVTYYVIR
+297 AILVVTFYVVR
-308 MVANIIKSLI
+308 MVANIVKGLL
-318 ENTQIN
+318 ENTEVN

-331 LQETMGDKKISDL
+331 LQETMGDKRISDL
-344 VGYAITFFAML
+344 VAYAIIFFAML
-355 FASIAAADLLGFEPI
+355 FAAIAAADLLGFVAI
-370 SAIITMFIAFGANII
+370 SGIITMFIAFGANII

-405 ERSEKGSQFLAN
+405 ERSEQGSQFLAN

-465 QAAAARFLRKMQ
+465 QEAAARFLRKMQ
-477 DKMDEERTG
+477 DKMDREHDETKAKSAIKPSSSTQE
-486 LKVDSTHH
+486 KVADSVRDNTP
-494 SKTTSTTT
+494 SATSTTT
-502 DKVADAVH
+502 TDLRTDVIE
-510 DATPSAATSPTTI
+510 TPR
-523 TTGTTD
+523 
-529 ITTTGTPTTNPSA
+529 
-542 NLGSGAVDITHID
+542 V
-555 THENDTDSTT
+555 DTDTN
-565 DFSSDSSFD
+565 DIYNSDQ
-574 SSNIDNG
+574 ILPG
-581 SIDNGSINDSDIN
+581 N
-594 NDDPNSYK
+594 NLDDDLNN

>member
-1 MNPMF
+1 MNPMYT
-6 NSFNGYLGGPI
+6 SFNGYLGGPI

-34 LGIAALVRNVLA
+34 LGIAALVRGVLS

-59 KTYDLEGIISKIVFW
+59 KSYDLEGIISKIVFW
-74 FIFVI
+74 FIFII
-79 AISGALNQLNLDA
+79 AIAGALSQLNLNS
-92 ISAPFANMVNQVL
+92 ISTPFANMVNQVL
-105 AFIPNLIGAIAVG
+105 TFIPNIIAAVAVG
-118 VIGWVV
+118 VVGWVI
-124 ATVARTAINTALSK
+124 ATVARTAINAALAK

-143 RLSAQAGVKPMSS
+143 RLSAKAGVKPMSS

-228 FNVQELASKAGLS
+228 FDVQKLATKAGLS

-270 KIEVIARPA
+270 KIDVIARPA

-289 LPNIFMAI
+289 LPNIFMAA
-297 AILVVTYYVIR
+297 AILIVTFYVVR
-308 MVANIIKSLI
+308 MVANIIKGLL
-318 ENTQIN
+318 ENTQVN

-331 LQETMGDKKISDL
+331 LEQTMGDKKISDL
-344 VGYAITFFAML
+344 VGYAIIFFAML
-355 FASIAAADLLGFEPI
+355 FAAIAAADLLGFEPI

-385 LGAII
+385 LGAVI

-405 ERSEKGSQFLAN
+405 ERSEQGSQFLAN

-465 QAAAARFLRKMQ
+465 QEAAARFLRKMQ
-477 DKMDEERTG
+477 DKMDRERDEAKAKSALTPNS
-486 LKVDSTHH
+486 STQDKFAA
-494 SKTTSTTT
+494 SVRENTPNAASNTTPASTLSTTP
-502 DKVADAVH
+502 VAPA
-510 DATPSAATSPTTI
+510 AASTP
-523 TTGTTD
+523 
-529 ITTTGTPTTNPSA
+529 N
-542 NLGSGAVDITHID
+542 NLGTSNDLDSRSDLGSEPVDINHI
-555 THENDTDSTT
+555 ETD
-565 DFSSDSSFD
+565 D
-574 SSNIDNG
+574 SNI
-581 SIDNGSINDSDIN
+581 IN
-594 NDDPNSYK
+594 NGFPPTNDNNNLK

>member
-6 NSFNGYLGGPI
+6 TSFNGYLGGPI

-34 LGIAALVRNVLA
+34 LGIAALVRGVLS
-46 KINLNQRMNSSTG
+46 KVNLNQRMNSSTG
-59 KTYDLEGIISKIVFW
+59 KSYDLEGIISKIVFW
-74 FIFVI
+74 FIFII
-79 AISGALNQLNLDA
+79 AISGALNQLNLNS
-92 ISAPFANMVNQVL
+92 ISTPFANMVNQVL

-118 VIGWVV
+118 IIGWVI
-124 ATVARTAINTALSK
+124 ATVARTGINAALAK

-143 RLSAQAGVKPMSS
+143 RLSEKAGVKPMSS

-166 LLIVLTMV
+166 LLVVLTMV

-228 FNVQELASKAGLS
+228 FDVQKLATKAGLS

-270 KIEVIARPA
+270 KIDVIARPA

-289 LPNIFMAI
+289 LPNIFMAA
-297 AILVVTYYVIR
+297 AILIVTFYVVR
-308 MVANIIKSLI
+308 MVANIIKGLL
-318 ENTQIN
+318 ENTQVN

-331 LQETMGDKKISDL
+331 LEQTMGDKKISDL
-344 VGYAITFFAML
+344 VGYAIIFFAML
-355 FASIAAADLLGFEPI
+355 FAAIAAADLLGFEPI

-385 LGAII
+385 LGAVI

-405 ERSEKGSQFLAN
+405 ERSEQGSQFLAN

-465 QAAAARFLRKMQ
+465 QEAAARFLRKMQ
-477 DKMDEERTG
+477 DKMDRERDEAKAKSALTPNS
-486 LKVDSTHH
+486 STQDKFAA
-494 SKTTSTTT
+494 SVRDNTPTAKPATTSTPDIHTDIVDTT
-502 DKVADAVH
+502 RVN
-510 DATPSAATSPTTI
+510 
-523 TTGTTD
+523 TGT
-529 ITTTGTPTTNPSA
+529 
-542 NLGSGAVDITHID
+542 
-555 THENDTDSTT
+555 
-565 DFSSDSSFD
+565 
-574 SSNIDNG
+574 
-581 SIDNGSINDSDIN
+581 INTSDIN
-594 NDDPNSYK
+594 NTANNNVNKNVNDGSITDEDIANNNILPGSGLYDDTNNK

>member
-1 MNPMF
+1 MNPMYT
-6 NSFNGYLGGPI
+6 SFNGYLGGPI

-28 IGWLVA
+28 IGWLAA
-34 LGIAALVRNVLA
+34 LGIAALVRNVLSRV
-46 KINLNQRMNSSTG
+46 NLNQHMNSSTG
-59 KTYDLEGIISKIVFW
+59 KTYDLEGIISKVVFW
-74 FIFVI
+74 FIFII
-79 AISGALNQLNLDA
+79 AISGALNQLNLNS
-92 ISAPFANMVNQVL
+92 ISTPFANMVNQVL
-105 AFIPNLIGAIAVG
+105 AFIPNLIGAIALG
-118 VIGWVV
+118 IIGWVV
-124 ATVARTAINTALSK
+124 ATVTRTAINAGLAK
-138 TSMDE
+138 TSLDE
-143 RLSAQAGVKPMSS
+143 RLSAKAGVKPMSS

-174 LGQLELDGL
+174 LGQLELNGL

-199 NILIAGVVFVV
+199 NILIAGIVFVV

-220 IVTNLVST
+220 IVTNLVAT
-228 FNVQELASKAGLS
+228 FDVQELATKAGLS
-241 EQNSLPNIA
+241 EKNSLPNIA

-297 AILVVTYYVIR
+297 AILVVTFYVVR
-308 MVANIIKSLI
+308 MVANIIKGLI
-318 ENTQIN
+318 ENTEIN

-331 LQETMGDKKISDL
+331 LQETMGNKRVSDL
-344 VGYAITFFAML
+344 VAYAIIFFAML

-370 SAIITMFIAFGANII
+370 SAIIAMFIAFGANII

-405 ERSEKGSQFLAN
+405 ERSEQGSQFLAN

-447 LTLGAVAVA
+447 LTLGAVAIA

-465 QAAAARFLRKMQ
+465 QEAAARFLRKMQ
-477 DKMDEERTG
+477 DKMDREREEAKAKSVLTPNSSTQE
-486 LKVDSTHH
+486 KFADSVRENTPTA
-494 SKTTSTTT
+494 SSTPASTNTSTT
-502 DKVADAVH
+502 DLR
-510 DATPSAATSPTTI
+510 
-523 TTGTTD
+523 TD
-529 ITTTGTPTTNPSA
+529 IVNTPHVNTD
-542 NLGSGAVDITHID
+542 DIHNDDVSDNSIID
-555 THENDTDSTT
+555 NDHLLPDKGL
-565 DFSSDSSFD
+565 DDSFD
-574 SSNIDNG
+574 N
-581 SIDNGSINDSDIN
+581 
-594 NDDPNSYK
+594 K

>member
-1 MNPMF
+1 MNPTYT
-6 NSFNGYLGGPI
+6 SFNGYLGGPI

-34 LGIAALVRNVLA
+34 LGIAALVRGVLA
-46 KINLNQRMNSSTG
+46 KVNLNQRMNSSTG

-74 FIFVI
+74 FIFII
-79 AISGALNQLNLDA
+79 AISGALSQLNLNS

-105 AFIPNLIGAIAVG
+105 AFIPNLIGAIAIG

-124 ATVARTAINTALSK
+124 ATVARTAINAALAK

-143 RLSAQAGVKPMSS
+143 RLSARAGVKPMSS

-166 LLIVLTMV
+166 LLVVLTMV

-199 NILIAGVVFVV
+199 NIIIAGVVFVV

-255 LVVIIPTIIA
+255 LVIIIPTIIA

-289 LPNIFMAI
+289 LPNIFMAA
-297 AILVVTYYVIR
+297 AILVVTFYVVR
-308 MVANIIKSLI
+308 MVANIVKGLI
-318 ENTQIN
+318 ENTEVN

-331 LQETMGDKKISDL
+331 LQETMGNQKISDL
-344 VGYAITFFAML
+344 VAYAIIFFAML
-355 FASIAAADLLGFEPI
+355 FAAIAAADLLGFEAI

-405 ERSEKGSQFLAN
+405 ERSEQGSQFLAN

-465 QAAAARFLRKMQ
+465 QEAAARFLRKMQ
-477 DKMDEERTG
+477 DKVEEERTG
-486 LKVDSTHH
+486 LKVKTTRHT
-494 SKTTSTTT
+494 KTTSDTA
-502 DKVADAVH
+502 DKVADSVREN
-510 DATPSAATSPTTI
+510 TPTASS
-523 TTGTTD
+523 
-529 ITTTGTPTTNPSA
+529 TPTTTS
-542 NLGSGAVDITHID
+542 T
-555 THENDTDSTT
+555 STT
-565 DFSSDSSFD
+565 DLRTDVVD
-574 SSNIDNG
+574 TPHVNTDDIHNDNVD
-581 SIDNGSINDSDIN
+581 DNSTIN
-594 NDDPNSYK
+594 NDKLLPGNGLNDDFNNK

>member
-1 MNPMF
+1 MNPMYT
-6 NSFNGYLGGPI
+6 SFNGYLGGPI

-34 LGIAALVRNVLA
+34 LGIAALVRGVLS
-46 KINLNQRMNSSTG
+46 KVNLNQQMSSSTG
-59 KTYDLEGIISKIVFW
+59 KSYDLEGIISKIVFW
-74 FIFVI
+74 FIFII
-79 AISGALNQLNLDA
+79 AIAGALSQLNLNS
-92 ISAPFANMVNQVL
+92 ISTPFANMVNQVL
-105 AFIPNLIGAIAVG
+105 TFIPNIIAAIAVG
-118 VIGWVV
+118 VIGWVI
-124 ATVARTAINTALSK
+124 ATVVRTAINAALAK

-143 RLSAQAGVKPMSS
+143 RLSAKAGVKPLSS

-174 LGQLELDGL
+174 LGQLQLNGL

-228 FNVQELASKAGLS
+228 FDVQKLASKAGLS

-270 KIEVIARPA
+270 KIDVIARPA

-289 LPNIFMAI
+289 LPNIFMAA
-297 AILVVTYYVIR
+297 AILIVTFYVVR
-308 MVANIIKSLI
+308 MVANIIKGLI

-331 LQETMGDKKISDL
+331 LQETMGDKKVSDL
-344 VGYAITFFAML
+344 VSYAIIFFAML
-355 FASIAAADLLGFEPI
+355 FAAIAAADLLGFEPI
-370 SAIITMFIAFGANII
+370 SAIIAMFIAFGANII

-405 ERSEKGSQFLAN
+405 ERSEQGSQFLAN

-465 QAAAARFLRKMQ
+465 QEAAARFLRKMQ
-477 DKMDEERTG
+477 DKMDRERDEAKAKSALTPNSSTQD
-486 LKVDSTHH
+486 KVAASVRENTPTA
-494 SKTTSTTT
+494 KPATTSTP
-502 DKVADAVH
+502 DIH
-510 DATPSAATSPTTI
+510 
-523 TTGTTD
+523 TD
-529 ITTTGTPTTNPSA
+529 IVDTTRVNT
-542 NLGSGAVDITHID
+542 D
-555 THENDTDSTT
+555 T
-565 DFSSDSSFD
+565 
-574 SSNIDNG
+574 
-581 SIDNGSINDSDIN
+581 INTSDIN
-594 NDDPNSYK
+594 NTANTNVNNNVNDGSITDDDIANNNILPGSGLYDDTNNK

>member
-1 MNPMF
+1 MNPMYT
-6 NSFNGYLGGPI
+6 SFNGYLGGPI

-34 LGIAALVRNVLA
+34 LGIAALVRGVLS
-46 KINLNQRMNSSTG
+46 KVNLNQQMSSSTG
-59 KTYDLEGIISKIVFW
+59 KSYDLEGIISKIVFW
-74 FIFVI
+74 FIFII
-79 AISGALNQLNLDA
+79 AIAGALSQLNLNS
-92 ISAPFANMVNQVL
+92 ISTPFANMVNQVL
-105 AFIPNLIGAIAVG
+105 TFIPNIIAAIAVG
-118 VIGWVV
+118 VIGWVI
-124 ATVARTAINTALSK
+124 ATVVRTAINAALAK

-143 RLSAQAGVKPMSS
+143 RLSAKAGVKPLSS

-174 LGQLELDGL
+174 LGQLQLNGL

-228 FNVQELASKAGLS
+228 FDVQKLASKAGLS

-270 KIEVIARPA
+270 QIDVIARPA

-289 LPNIFMAI
+289 LPNIFMAA
-297 AILVVTYYVIR
+297 AILIVTFYVVR
-308 MVANIIKSLI
+308 MVANIIKGLL
-318 ENTQIN
+318 ENTQVN

-331 LQETMGDKKISDL
+331 LEQTMGDKKISDL
-344 VGYAITFFAML
+344 VGYAIIFFAML
-355 FASIAAADLLGFEPI
+355 FAAIAAADLLGFEPI

-385 LGAII
+385 LGAVI

-405 ERSEKGSQFLAN
+405 ERSEQGSQFLAN

-465 QAAAARFLRKMQ
+465 QEAAARFLRKMQ
-477 DKMDEERTG
+477 DKMDRERDEAKAKSALTPNS
-486 LKVDSTHH
+486 STQDKFAA
-494 SKTTSTTT
+494 SVRENTPTAKPATTSTPDIHTDLVDTT
-502 DKVADAVH
+502 RVN
-510 DATPSAATSPTTI
+510 
-523 TTGTTD
+523 TGT
-529 ITTTGTPTTNPSA
+529 
-542 NLGSGAVDITHID
+542 
-555 THENDTDSTT
+555 
-565 DFSSDSSFD
+565 
-574 SSNIDNG
+574 
-581 SIDNGSINDSDIN
+581 INTSDIN
-594 NDDPNSYK
+594 NTANNNVNNNVNDGSITDEDIANNNILPGSGLYDDTNNK

>member
-1 MNPMF
+1 MNPTYT
-6 NSFNGYLGGPI
+6 SFNGYLGGPI

-34 LGIAALVRNVLA
+34 LGIAALVRGVLA
-46 KINLNQRMNSSTG
+46 KVNLNQRMNSSTG

-74 FIFVI
+74 FIFII
-79 AISGALNQLNLDA
+79 AISGALSQLNLNS

-105 AFIPNLIGAIAVG
+105 AFIPNLIGAIAIG

-124 ATVARTAINTALSK
+124 ATVARTAINAALAK

-143 RLSAQAGVKPMSS
+143 RLSARAGVKPMSS

-166 LLIVLTMV
+166 LLVVLTMV

-199 NILIAGVVFVV
+199 NIIIAGVVFVV

-255 LVVIIPTIIA
+255 LVIIIPTIIA

-289 LPNIFMAI
+289 LPNIFMAA
-297 AILVVTYYVIR
+297 AILVVTFYVVR
-308 MVANIIKSLI
+308 MVANIVKGLI
-318 ENTQIN
+318 ENTEVN

-331 LQETMGDKKISDL
+331 LQETMGNQKISDL
-344 VGYAITFFAML
+344 VAYAIIFFAML
-355 FASIAAADLLGFEPI
+355 FAAIAAADLLGFEAI

-405 ERSEKGSQFLAN
+405 ERSEQGSQFLAN

-465 QAAAARFLRKMQ
+465 QEAAARFLRKMQ
-477 DKMDEERTG
+477 DKVEEERTG
-486 LKVDSTHH
+486 LKVKTTRHT
-494 SKTTSTTT
+494 KTTSDTA
-502 DKVADAVH
+502 DKVADSVREN
-510 DATPSAATSPTTI
+510 
-523 TTGTTD
+523 
-529 ITTTGTPTTNPSA
+529 TPTASSTPTST
-542 NLGSGAVDITHID
+542 ST
-555 THENDTDSTT
+555 STT
-565 DFSSDSSFD
+565 DLRTDVVD
-574 SSNIDNG
+574 TPHVNTDDIHNDNVD
-581 SIDNGSINDSDIN
+581 DNNTVN
-594 NDDPNSYK
+594 NDKLLPGSGLNDDFNNK

>member
-6 NSFNGYLGGPI
+6 TSFNGYLGGPI
-17 GSIIGAILIFI
+17 GSIIGAIFIFI

-34 LGIAALVRNVLA
+34 LGIAALVRGVLS
-46 KINLNQRMNSSTG
+46 KINLNQRMSSSTG
-59 KTYDLEGIISKIVFW
+59 KSYDLEGIISKIVFW

-79 AISGALNQLNLDA
+79 AISGALSQLSLNS

-105 AFIPNLIGAIAVG
+105 IFIPNLIAAIAVG
-118 VIGWVV
+118 VVGWVI
-124 ATVARTAINTALSK
+124 ATVARTAINAALAK

-143 RLSAQAGVKPMSS
+143 RLSAKAGVKPMSS

-166 LLIVLTMV
+166 LLVVLTMV

-228 FNVQELASKAGLS
+228 FDVQKLATKAGLS

-270 KIEVIARPA
+270 KIDVIAQPA

-297 AILVVTYYVIR
+297 AILVVTFYVVR
-308 MVANIIKSLI
+308 MVANIIKGLL

-331 LQETMGDKKISDL
+331 LQQTMGSKRVSDL
-344 VGYAITFFAML
+344 VGYAIILFAML

-370 SAIITMFIAFGANII
+370 SAIIAMFIAFGANII

-405 ERSEKGSQFLAN
+405 ERSEQGSQFLAN

-465 QAAAARFLRKMQ
+465 QEAAARFLRKMQ
-477 DKMDEERTG
+477 DKMDKERDEAKAKSA
-486 LKVDSTHH
+486 L
-494 SKTTSTTT
+494 TSNSSAQ
-502 DKVADAVH
+502 DKVAASVRDN
-510 DATPSAATSPTTI
+510 TPSAATTSVAPRASTTPIVSTETDTI
-523 TTGTTD
+523 TPSNLSSTSNV
-529 ITTTGTPTTNPSA
+529 NPST
-542 NLGSGAVDITHID
+542 VDINHIS
-555 THENDTDSTT
+555 TD
-565 DFSSDSSFD
+565 
-574 SSNIDNG
+574 
-581 SIDNGSINDSDIN
+581 DSDIDGPN
-594 NDDPNSYK
+594 NLR